1 MRDRLGPVEI
11 SIRRWLPR
19 GIAYN
24 TIYYGGPPACRNL
37 NRAAWTPPIAG
48 AMTDALPL
56 RFPRIFIKKISVL
69 RSRDRLLTFGAS
81 RPFFIGK
88 RNRRCSLIGRHV
100 RFPSESFEFTFVF
113 FFFFLEY
120 SIQRSVIPLPLY
132 LSVFFFYSSSN
143 GSARAVLIEQNLERR
158 DTASTARADRKR
170 LFHFTI
176 LNSREERDAFGK

>member
-113 FFFFLEY
+113 FFFF
-120 SIQRSVIPLPLY
+120 SRIFNSA
-132 LSVFFFYSSSN
+132 LSNPPASLSLCLFLLQFLKWL
-143 GSARAVLIEQNLERR
+143 GARGF
-158 DTASTARADRKR
+158 D
-170 LFHFTI
+170 
-176 LNSREERDAFGK
+176 